1 MTFDDKRVFEKFQ
14 ENNYNAQ
21 VSVVRCAMINQPELL
36 FADEP
41 TGALNSKIS
50 QKVMESFKEINKKGV
65 TIVLVTHDSKVS
77 AYANRIVFMKYGKI
91 HTQLEHKKKQNQE
104 IQNDIQNDNEITIL
118 II

>member
-14 ENNYNAQ
+14 EDNYNAQ
-21 VSVVRCAMINQPELL
+21 VSVVRRAMINQPELL

-65 TIVLVTHDSKVS
+65 TIVLVTHDSKVA

-91 HTQLEHKKKQNQE
+91 LTELEHIKKQNQ
-104 IQNDIQNDNEITIL
+104 DIQNDNDITIL

>member
-1 MTFDDKRVFEKFQ
+1 
-14 ENNYNAQ
+14 
-21 VSVVRCAMINQPELL
+21 MINQPELL

-91 HTQLEHKKKQNQE
+91 LTELEHIKKQNQD
-104 IQNDIQNDNEITIL
+104 IQNDIQNDNDITIL

>member
-14 ENNYNAQ
+14 EDNYNAQ

-91 HTQLEHKKKQNQE
+91 LTELEHIKKQNQ
-104 IQNDIQNDNEITIL
+104 DIQNDNDITIL

>member
-14 ENNYNAQ
+14 EDNYNAQ

-50 QKVMESFKEINKKGV
+50 QKVMERESFKEINKKGV
-65 TIVLVTHDSKVS
+65 TIVLVTHDSKVA

-91 HTQLEHKKKQNQE
+91 LTELEHIKKQNQ
-104 IQNDIQNDNEITIL
+104 DIQNDNDITIL